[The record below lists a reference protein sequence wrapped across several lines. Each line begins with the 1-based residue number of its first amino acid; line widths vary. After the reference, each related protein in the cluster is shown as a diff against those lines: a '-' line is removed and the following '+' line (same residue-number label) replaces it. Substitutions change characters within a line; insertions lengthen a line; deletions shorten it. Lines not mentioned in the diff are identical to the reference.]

1 MGALKRVAILLA
13 LTAITTVSAQE
24 RQQDRQGS
32 DRESFRFRSGVELI
46 NVTATVSDGR
56 GRFVSGLR
64 QEDFRVYEDGEL
76 RPITH
81 FTAER
86 VPVSLGIV
94 LDTSGSMEGEK
105 MTAAKEALQR
115 FLFDLLGEEDE
126 VFLYRFDNRPELV
139 QPWTRDKQEVAS
151 ELQRLRPR
159 GATTLYDA
167 IAEAIPLAATGH
179 NRKKALLIISDGND
193 SSSYTKIEELKR
205 LIRESEVLV
214 YAIGID
220 AMTQTQP
227 TRRPWFSPVREQ
239 RRPTPFPFP
248 LPGGGGGG
256 GRRTPPMVP
265 PRYPAPPPV
274 SSPGGGNSGRATGRD
289 EAVNVRV
296 LREITDTSGGRTEI
310 IWQPRDLD
318 GATAGIADELSK
330 QYFLGYPAAS
340 DKKDGRWH
348 AIRLEVNNPDYIV
361 RARRGY
367 VATP

>member
-1 MGALKRVAILLA
+1 MDALKRIAALLA
-13 LTAITTVSAQE
+13 LTAVATVSAQE
-24 RQQDRQGS
+24 RPQERQGS
-32 DRESFRFRSGVELI
+32 EQESFRFRSGVELI

-94 LDTSGSMEGEK
+94 LDTSFSMDGEK
-105 MTAAKEALQR
+105 MIAAKQALQR
-115 FLFDLLGEEDE
+115 FLFELLGEEDE
-126 VFLYRFDNRPELV
+126 VFLYRFDNRPDLV
-139 QPWTRDKQEVAS
+139 HPWTRNKQDIAT
-151 ELQRLRPR
+151 ELRRLQPR

-167 IAEAIPLAATGH
+167 IAEAIPLATTGH

-193 SSSYTKIEELKR
+193 SSSYTRIEELKR

-220 AMTQTQP
+220 AMTQSQP
-227 TRRPWFSPVREQ
+227 YRQPWFSPVQEQ

-248 LPGGGGGG
+248 LPGSGGG
-256 GRRTPPMVP
+256 GRRTPPISP
-265 PRYPAPPPV
+265 PRYPPPSAPN
-274 SSPGGGNSGRATGRD
+274 PGGGSPPRGTGRD
-289 EAVNVRV
+289 ETVNVRV
-296 LREITDTSGGRTEI
+296 LRDITDTSGGRTEI

-318 GATAGIADELSK
+318 NATAGIADELSK

-348 AIRLEVNNPDYIV
+348 AIRVEVSRPEYVV